1 MLSRRL
7 PHDATPNAWS
17 VLLAERRAAGV
28 TLIDLTEAN
37 PTRVGLGGAGP
48 EELAAL
54 ASPEGARYEPD
65 PRGTTPA
72 RDAVVGYYRE
82 RSLAV
87 HSEDIVLTAGTSES
101 YAHLFRLLADPGE
114 SFLAPAPSYPL
125 LEPLA
130 ALEGVR
136 LIRYRLAWEG
146 GWHLDLGSL
155 EAAMEHG
162 PRAMIVVQ
170 PNHPTGSCLAADE
183 LVAAERL
190 CERHGVA
197 LISDE
202 VFGDFPWPRWGAAPR
217 VAEGTVAGAPP
228 GATTEAPGPGTEGFL
243 PSLLGERRV
252 TTFVLS
258 GLSKVCGMPQL
269 KLGWIA
275 VAGPAT
281 ARAEAL
287 RGLEWIADLFLSVGT
302 PVQVAL
308 PRLLAGRHAWQ
319 GRVRERIATN
329 LAQVRD
335 TIARRPE
342 LDLLGGAGGWVA
354 VLRVPARRAEEV
366 WALELLRRGVVVHP
380 GQFYD
385 FEGEAYLVVS
395 LIVGPADLGAGMRHI
410 ESLAGEP

>member
-1 MLSRRL
+1 MFSRRW

-17 VLLAERRAAGV
+17 VLLAERRAAGAA
-28 TLIDLTEAN
+28 LIDLTEAN

-48 EELAAL
+48 DELAAL

-65 PRGTTPA
+65 PRGASRA

-87 HSEDIVLTAGTSES
+87 RAEDIVLTAGTSES

-114 SFLAPAPSYPL
+114 SFLVPAPSYPL

-136 LIRYRLAWEG
+136 LIRYRLAWDG

-155 EAAMEHG
+155 EGAMERG

-170 PNHPTGSCLAADE
+170 PNHPTGSCLSADE
-183 LVAAERL
+183 LAAAERL

-197 LISDE
+197 IVSDE
-202 VFGDFPWPRWGAAPR
+202 VFGDFPWPRGGAGSRA
-217 VAEGTVAGAPP
+217 AGETVGDAPP
-228 GATTEAPGPGTEGFL
+228 GATAGPGEDGSL

-275 VAGPAT
+275 VAGPGA
-281 ARAEAL
+281 ARADAL

-302 PVQVAL
+302 PVQMAL
-308 PRLLAGRHAWQ
+308 PRLLAGRQAWQ
-319 GRVRERIATN
+319 GRVRERIAIN
-329 LAQVRD
+329 LAQVRE
-335 TIARRPE
+335 TIGRRRD
-342 LDLLGGAGGWVA
+342 LDLVGGAGGWVA
-354 VLRVPARRAEEV
+354 VLRVPARRAEEA
-366 WALELLRRGVVVHP
+366 WALELLRRGVIVHP
-380 GQFYD
+380 GQFFD

-395 LIVGPADLGAGMRHI
+395 LIVGPEDLGAGMRHI
-410 ESLAGEP
+410 ESLAGES